1 MSLCFVPGHLPV
13 CPNMKTV
20 RLQRLVDVAG
30 REILGLDVDQLEVVA
45 VRVAWPAGA
54 SFPANWLNV
63 TTSRRICRRA
73 ECRFLPGDKILETV
87 DESSRESRRFV
98 PALLFAGQTDVAV
111 VRETGKEILL
121 PAATSK
127 LINWPIEL

>member
-73 ECRFLPGDKILETV
+73 ECRFLPGDKILHKI
-87 DESSRESRRFV
+87 
-98 PALLFAGQTDVAV
+98 QTNQLAHRIVAMDQ
-111 VRETGKEILL
+111 G
-121 PAATSK
+121 P
-127 LINWPIEL
+127 